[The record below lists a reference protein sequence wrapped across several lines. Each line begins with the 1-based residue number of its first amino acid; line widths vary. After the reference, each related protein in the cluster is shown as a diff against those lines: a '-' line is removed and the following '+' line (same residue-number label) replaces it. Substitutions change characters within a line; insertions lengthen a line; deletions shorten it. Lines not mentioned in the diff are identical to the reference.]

1 MVKNTLKQM
10 HSGPHVD
17 KSLIRMFL
25 KMTPEERI
33 QANDNAINTLSELK
47 HAFRKQ
53 KSKNRK
59 SGRPA
64 ERS

>member
-1 MVKNTLKQM
+1 MAKNTLKQM
-10 HSGPHVD
+10 LSGPHVD

-33 QANDNAINTLSELK
+33 QANDNAITAFSELK
-47 HAFRKQ
+47 HAFKQ
-53 KSKNRK
+53 QESKSRE
-59 SGRPA
+59 SGHPA